1 MGKNERRKKRLDIHC
16 SKFIKTVEVKNILH
30 CFPKMPKGTKETI
43 ERKAVIEGNQAAA
56 FDFYMKVT
64 KADSDWYD
72 YLMNALREE
81 EYFDLLELLQDDDDD
96 RRTSSSTKTVEQ
108 PVNFPRQEMN
118 RNISVNAG
126 QSQHP
131 ERDQTNRHQSM
142 PQQASPPQSPQGA
155 SPPHSTQQASPP
167 HSPQGASPPHSPQ
180 QASPPHSPQ
189 GASPPQS
196 PKQASPPQSTQQASS
211 RLPPELLTNTS
222 QYIAKHQPGHPAL
235 DIEPQ
240 QSTPLSPEAYTRP
253 GDDNRQG
260 RESTRIFHQEPEEVT
275 SVNELTLGKVHQ
287 GVRQV
292 FNKLMNDNNDYPPNW
307 KSLASKLNM
316 TVDEVNSIQGAPQ
329 LYELLRTRGMRLV
342 ELVQL
347 LKEMERADVVSEI
360 ERFYDLSDMDLPEQP
375 VERLSPNVS
384 RQTSKK
390 TTKRMWEPPENK
402 EKIKVK
408 EIHKQQPDQIKMNS
422 DEVKNIG
429 KNVMNFEPEKQVKR
443 EPVVGRSSPANM
455 VNPASRNDSKPMM
468 VTPVKVS
475 SSSANEEQL
484 TMPYVD
490 TSAPAPLK
498 SVNQPPLDSCIE
510 LSGPFVLNSVA
521 NAPESMED
529 HVTENVEQN
538 VEEMGD
544 AHEKDDHEEE
554 HQEEAENDVPK
565 NSDSEVSPVA
575 STSNASSESTMPSRA
590 RQFLSDGILA
600 LINMNRL

>member
-253 GDDNRQG
+253 GDDNRQ
-260 RESTRIFHQEPEEVT
+260 
-275 SVNELTLGKVHQ
+275 
-287 GVRQV
+287 
-292 FNKLMNDNNDYPPNW
+292 D
-307 KSLASKLNM
+307 M